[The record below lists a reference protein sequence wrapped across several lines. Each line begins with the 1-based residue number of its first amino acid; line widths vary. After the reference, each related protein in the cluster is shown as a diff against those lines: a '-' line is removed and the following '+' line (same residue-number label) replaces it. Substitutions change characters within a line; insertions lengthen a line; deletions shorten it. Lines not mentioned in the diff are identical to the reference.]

1 MIVDGGMITFIIAI
15 IIVGVLVIVAMML
28 TKKRGHKFN
37 TEEYQTRFLQIE
49 NKLNKNNAATFNL
62 TVINGDKLLDKA
74 LMEMGVPGKT
84 MGERLK
90 RCNDKLSDID
100 AVWRAHKLRNALAHE
115 DDLEISFRQASNALA
130 IYKQALK
137 DLGAI

>member
-1 MIVDGGMITFIIAI
+1 MESSVLILFIA
-15 IIVGVLVIVAMML
+15 VFIVAAFIFVSIML
-28 TKKRGHKFN
+28 TSKRRYSFNKQNYQAKF
-37 TEEYQTRFLQIE
+37 LAIE
-49 NKLNKNNAATFNL
+49 NKLNKENGATYMT
-62 TVINGDKLLDKA
+62 TVIEADKLLDKA
-74 LMEMGVPGKT
+74 MMEMGLPGKT

-90 RCNDKLSDID
+90 KNGDKFSNLN

-115 DDLEISFRQASNALA
+115 SDLEITYKQAFNALG

>member
-1 MIVDGGMITFIIAI
+1 MGNATPFIIAI
-15 IIVGVLVIVAMML
+15 LIVAVMILIAMGL
-28 TKKRGHKFN
+28 TKKRSYHFN
-37 TEEYQTRFLQIE
+37 KEKYQTRFLTIE
-49 NKLNKNNAATFNL
+49 NRLNKNNSATFMK
-62 TVINGDKLLDKA
+62 TVIDGDKLLDKA
-74 LMEMGVPGKT
+74 MNEMGIPGKT

-90 RCNDKLSDID
+90 RSKDKFSDIN

-115 DDLEISFRQASNALA
+115 DDLEISYKQAQAALA